1 MSQYNLTRQ
10 VSSKAD
16 IIERLVKI
24 KVTGMESKELGD
36 IDFLILSFIY
46 KSNRFL
52 KIIIYN
58 LIILYMLLPFSIIM
72 LQFHYADQKGLR

>member
-16 IIERLVKI
+16 IVERLVKI

-36 IDFLILSFIY
+36 IDFLILSFKY

-52 KIIIYN
+52 KIII
-58 LIILYMLLPFSIIM
+58 L
-72 LQFHYADQKGLR
+72 

>member
-16 IIERLVKI
+16 IVERLVKI

-36 IDFLILSFIY
+36 IDFLY
-46 KSNRFL
+46 
-52 KIIIYN
+52 YH
-58 LIILYMLLPFSIIM
+58 LYIKVIDS
-72 LQFHYADQKGLR
+72 